1 MKRLY
6 RDLDDS
12 TKQKIS
18 ASLKNRKKSLTHCQA
33 ISNGMKEYWKNIPYR
48 DGKNNSDNP
57 DTDDEF

>member
-1 MKRLY
+1 M
-6 RDLDDS
+6 DNS

-33 ISNGMKEYWKNIPYR
+33 ISRGMKEYWKNIPYR
-48 DGKNNSDNP
+48 DDKNNSDNP